1 MGLSITFQSIN
12 HSLMGNSQLE
22 YHNTR
27 TKCILFPLNLLF
39 LKLSCIVEVNTY
51 MSRKLL
57 KNITWPSSRLNI
69 RNHRHDFVS
78 TSLMPRTIPFLVAWA
93 STKKGNIIFPR
104 KALKNTMLYLVRTSL
119 WWGRMWNTQ
128 LFPVISNMTSP

>member
-51 MSRKLL
+51 ISRKLL
-57 KNITWPSSRLNI
+57 MNITWSPSRLNI
-69 RNHRHDFVS
+69 RNYGMTLFQFHWRPEQSHSSLLELVQKRAILFSRLKHLRMQCFISSEHRCDKAECG
-78 TSLMPRTIPFLVAWA
+78 TLNYSL
-93 STKKGNIIFPR
+93 
-104 KALKNTMLYLVRTSL
+104 
-119 WWGRMWNTQ
+119 
-128 LFPVISNMTSP
+128 

>member
-51 MSRKLL
+51 ISCKLL
-57 KNITWPSSRLNI
+57 KNITWSPSRLNI
-69 RNHRHDFVS
+69 RNCGMTLFQFHWRPEQSHSSLLELVQKRAILFSRLKHLRIQRFISSEHRCDKAECG
-78 TSLMPRTIPFLVAWA
+78 TLNYSL
-93 STKKGNIIFPR
+93 
-104 KALKNTMLYLVRTSL
+104 
-119 WWGRMWNTQ
+119 
-128 LFPVISNMTSP
+128 

>member
-22 YHNTR
+22 YHNTK

-51 MSRKLL
+51 ISRKLL
-57 KNITWPSSRLNI
+57 KNITWSPSRLNI
-69 RNHRHDFVS
+69 RNCGMTLFQFHWRPEQSHSSLLELVQKRAILFSRLKHLRMQCFISSEHRCDKAECG
-78 TSLMPRTIPFLVAWA
+78 TLNYSL
-93 STKKGNIIFPR
+93 
-104 KALKNTMLYLVRTSL
+104 
-119 WWGRMWNTQ
+119 
-128 LFPVISNMTSP
+128 

>member
-22 YHNTR
+22 YHNTK

-51 MSRKLL
+51 ISRKLL
-57 KNITWPSSRLNI
+57 MNITWSPSRLNI
-69 RNHRHDFVS
+69 RNCGMTLFQFHWRPEQSHSSLLELVQKRAILFSRLKHLRMQCFISSEHRCDKAECG
-78 TSLMPRTIPFLVAWA
+78 TLNYSL
-93 STKKGNIIFPR
+93 
-104 KALKNTMLYLVRTSL
+104 
-119 WWGRMWNTQ
+119 
-128 LFPVISNMTSP
+128 